1 MIATIPLVDVRH
13 RQVEGHRKTRL
24 DRRGI
29 TVQREPRAI
38 TGIVIH
44 QTAVRYGVSDAQ
56 LDAAG
61 GDRTLALARRGLEV
75 ACHAIAFRDG
85 FFAAVHKLTS
95 YVHHGNAFNAFT
107 LGLEIDG
114 RYPGLRDDPST
125 TPKREDLE
133 TVWGGEPD
141 GVTST
146 IVDCARAALR
156 WLVEEGRRSG
166 MPLTN
171 IYAHRQSSTKRRSD
185 PGQELWE
192 RVVLEYA
199 VPELG
204 LRTHPLLSIGNGK
217 TRGRPIPRAWDPT
230 GQGPY

>member
-1 MIATIPLVDVRH
+1 VIATIPLVDVRH
-13 RQVEGHRKTRL
+13 RQAEGHRKTRL

-29 TVQREPRAI
+29 TVQRAPAAI
-38 TGIVIH
+38 TGIVVH
-44 QTAVRYGVSDAQ
+44 QTAVRYGVSERQ
-56 LDAAG
+56 LEAAD
-61 GDRTLALARRGLEV
+61 GDRVMALAKRGLDV
-75 ACHAIAFRDG
+75 ACHVIAFRDG
-85 FFAAVHKLTS
+85 FFAAVHRLTS

-141 GVTST
+141 AVTTT
-146 IVDCARAALR
+146 IVDCAREALT
-156 WLVEEGRRSG
+156 WMVDQGREQG
-166 MPLTN
+166 MPITN
-171 IYAHRQSSTKRRSD
+171 IYAHRQSSGNRRSD

-199 VPELG
+199 VPKLG

-217 TRGRPIPRAWDPT
+217 TRGRPIPRAWDPAA
-230 GQGPY
+230 QGPY